1 MTALRASRSI
11 AIVGGGPAGLMA
23 AEAIA
28 DAAGPGEVEV
38 VVYDRMPSLARKLL
52 IAGRGGLNLTHSE
65 GLPDDL
71 DRFLSRYDRDGA
83 PALLAHAIRAF
94 PPAALVAWARDLG
107 QDTFVGS
114 SGRVFPKAMK
124 ASPLLRAWLRRL
136 DAKGVR
142 VALRHRWSG
151 WDGEAATFTGADGA
165 TIRVRHDALVL
176 ALGGASWP
184 RLGSDAAWVDL
195 LAAHGVAIAPL
206 VPSNAGFDVAWSPVM
221 RERFAGQPVKGV
233 ALTHGN
239 RRLRGEFLVT
249 QHGVEGGAI
258 YALSA
263 AMREAIA
270 ATGEARLY
278 VDLKPDWTEQA
289 LAARLAE
296 RAMQQRQGES
306 LTNALRKAAG
316 LSPVAIGLM
325 REAADN
331 VMPATPDGL
340 AKLAKGVLLR
350 LVGVRPIDRAIS
362 SAGGV
367 KLQEVDE
374 AFMLRKLPG
383 VFVAGE
389 MLDWEAP
396 TGGYLL
402 QATFATGRAAGLG
415 ALAWARG
422 ERSSLAPARVA
433 AAGTST

>member
-1 MTALRASRSI
+1 MASMRATRSI
-11 AIVGGGPAGLMA
+11 AVVGGGPAGLMA
-23 AEAIA
+23 AEAIV
-28 DAAGPGEVEV
+28 DAAAPGEVEV

-65 GLPDDL
+65 GLGEDL
-71 DRFLSRYDRDGA
+71 DRFLSRYDREGA
-83 PALLAHAIRAF
+83 PPLVAAAIRAF
-94 PPAALVAWARDLG
+94 PPDALVAWARELG
-107 QDTFVGS
+107 QETFVGS

-142 VALRHRWSG
+142 VALRRRWTG
-151 WDGEAATFTGADGA
+151 WDGEAPTFVDGRGTA
-165 TIRVRHDALVL
+165 LRAPCDALIL

-195 LAAHGVAIAPL
+195 LAARGIGIAPL
-206 VPSNAGFDVAWSPVM
+206 VASNAGFDVAWSPVM

-239 RRLRGEFLVT
+239 RRLRGEFMVT

-258 YALSA
+258 YALSG

-278 VDLKPDWTEQA
+278 IDLKPDWTEQV
-289 LAARLAE
+289 LAARLAD
-296 RAMQQRQGES
+296 RAMQQRPGES

-325 REAADN
+325 REAAGN

-340 AKLAKGVLLR
+340 ARLAKGVLVR

-367 KLQEVDE
+367 KLQEVDD
-374 AFMLRKLPG
+374 AFMLRQLPG

-422 ERSSLAPARVA
+422 EHAGVAPARVA
-433 AAGTST
+433 AGGACT

>member
-1 MTALRASRSI
+1 MASRSTTRSVVVI
-11 AIVGGGPAGLMA
+11 GGGPAGLMA
-23 AEAIA
+23 AEA
-28 DAAGPGEVEV
+28 AAGAAEPGEVEV
-38 VVYDRMPSLARKLL
+38 IVHDRMPSVGRKLL

-65 GLPDDL
+65 GLGEDL
-71 DRFLSRYDRDGA
+71 GAFLSRYDQTGA
-83 PALLAHAIRAF
+83 SGPVAAAIRAF
-94 PPAALVAWARDLG
+94 PPAALVAWAQELG
-107 QDTFVGS
+107 QDVFTGS
-114 SGRVFPKAMK
+114 SGRIFPTAMK

-136 DAKGVR
+136 DGQGVR
-142 VALRHRWSG
+142 LVARHRWLG
-151 WDGEAATFTGADGA
+151 WTDDGA
-165 TIRVRHDALVL
+165 LRFGTDAGGEEIVRADATVL

-184 RLGSDAAWVDL
+184 RLGSDAAWVAP
-195 LAAHGVAIAPL
+195 LAQRGISIAPL
-206 VPSNAGFDVAWSPVM
+206 VPANAGFDVAWSAVM
-221 RERFAGQPVKGV
+221 RDRFAGQPVKGV
-233 ALTHGN
+233 ALTHGS
-239 RRLRGEFLVT
+239 RRLRGEFMIT

-258 YALSA
+258 YNLSA

-278 VDLKPDWTEQA
+278 IDLKPDWTDRV

-296 RAMQQRQGES
+296 RAMQQRPGES
-306 LTNALRKAAG
+306 LTNALRKAGG

-325 REAADN
+325 REAAGN

-340 AKLAKGVLLR
+340 ARLAKGVLVR
-350 LVGVRPIDRAIS
+350 LVGVRLIDRAIS

-367 KLQEVDE
+367 KLDEVDD

-402 QATFATGRAAGLG
+402 QASFATGRAAGLG

-422 ERSSLAPARVA
+422 KTA
-433 AAGTST
+433 

>member
-1 MTALRASRSI
+1 MASNSTTRSVVVI
-11 AIVGGGPAGLMA
+11 GGGPAGLMA
-23 AEAIA
+23 AETVAG
-28 DAAGPGEVEV
+28 AAAPGEVEV
-38 VVYDRMPSLARKLL
+38 VVHDRMPSPARKFL

-65 GLPDDL
+65 GLGDDL
-71 DRFLSRYDRDGA
+71 DAFLSRYDASGA
-83 PALLAHAIRAF
+83 SGSIAAAVRAF
-94 PPAALVAWARDLG
+94 PPSALVAWAQGLG
-107 QDTFVGS
+107 QDVFTGS
-114 SGRVFPKAMK
+114 SGRIFPKAMK

-136 DAKGVR
+136 DGQGVR
-142 VALRHRWSG
+142 LVARHRWLG
-151 WDGEAATFTGADGA
+151 WTDDGA
-165 TIRVRHDALVL
+165 LLFRTDAGGEEIVRADATVL

-184 RLGSDAAWVDL
+184 RLGSDAAWVAP
-195 LAAHGVAIAPL
+195 LAQRGIAIASL
-206 VPSNAGFDVAWSPVM
+206 VPSNAGFDVAWSQVM

-239 RRLRGEFLVT
+239 RRLRGEFMVT

-270 ATGEARLY
+270 TTGEARLY
-278 VDLKPDWTEQA
+278 IDLKPDWTERV
-289 LAARLAE
+289 LVARLAE
-296 RAMQQRQGES
+296 RAMQQRPGES

-325 REAADN
+325 REAAGN

-340 AKLAKGVLLR
+340 ARLAKGVRIR

-362 SAGGV
+362 TAGGV
-367 KLQEVDE
+367 KLEEVDD
-374 AFMLRKLPG
+374 AFMLRRLPG

-402 QATFATGRAAGLG
+402 QASFATGRAAGLG
-415 ALAWARG
+415 ALAWVRRA
-422 ERSSLAPARVA
+422 VA
-433 AAGTST
+433 